1 VKPKVIAVVGSKS
14 SGKTTTMEALTR
26 ELTKRGYKV
35 AAIKHIPEPNFTID
49 TEGKDTW
56 RFAQSGART
65 VMSVASNEVATIEK
79 VDSRNLSLEEL
90 LLKCK
95 GADVVLMEGFRKLV
109 SNSRSIPKVVVV
121 KSKEEALEAPKVFR
135 PVVAFTGPYST
146 EGLHLEIPYVDVLKN
161 PEKIADIVEKVITKK
176 R

>member
-1 VKPKVIAVVGSKS
+1 MKPKVIAVVGSKS